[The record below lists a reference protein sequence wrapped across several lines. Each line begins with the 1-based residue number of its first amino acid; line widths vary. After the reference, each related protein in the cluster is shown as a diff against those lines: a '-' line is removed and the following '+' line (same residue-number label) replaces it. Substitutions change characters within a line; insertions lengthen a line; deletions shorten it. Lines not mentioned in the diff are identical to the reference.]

1 MLNRES
7 HNSTVFSHLDV
18 LTEAVLSCCRPS
30 LFGKGQ
36 FQRAGIMNRLYFFRS
51 LWRGIPALLLVSAFL
66 FGMPAMVPVST
77 GLAGPDDALPEIIS
91 IQLEVSEVVVTVR
104 VPKGITKVTLEG
116 RSRLGSGNWAPRAVE
131 RVDGSGGLLVIRIA
145 YSKANEILRVR
156 GDDKE
161 ELPAAFYKGTT
172 DFKGQKDDTDGGGSL
187 VADGGVPPEPGRGNE
202 FDSVAETADA
212 GKADDGA
219 PRDVVESDIWSIH
232 NDILYFFN
240 SLRGLQVIDL
250 KDKGNPVI
258 RGVLPMPAA
267 GEQMYTLGDDHV
279 ILLARDGCNWWG
291 NDAESQAII
300 VDASGDT
307 PEIAASVPVKG
318 YIRESRLVGT
328 ALYIASQV
336 YRQFEETKPGSDV
349 VSFRWEYGTQVSS
362 FDLENPAKPV
372 ERDSLFYSG
381 YNNDIYAT
389 DKFLF
394 VSTAVVQQY
403 YKTDLRCIDISAPDG
418 TMEEAATIRT
428 AGRVA
433 DKFKMRLSG
442 DTLAVISEE
451 LNRNTSDNR
460 NRWLTTLETFSLA
473 NPSKPEALGEL
484 SLAEGERLFATRFD
498 AERVYIVTYERI
510 DPLWIVD
517 LSDPR
522 KPEIKGELEVPGW
535 STYIQPLGDRLVSI
549 GVDDTDNSRRV
560 AVSLFDVS
568 DVTKPK
574 LFDKVTMGDR
584 WSWSEAQ
591 YDEKAF
597 TVLPHAG
604 LILVPYQGHE
614 AGGGYAKNVQIIDLN
629 EKTLK
634 KRGVI
639 EHALQPRRATEYQD
653 FIMSISGQELL
664 SVDATDRDNPV
675 VKSEVELAWTVDQV
689 IPTGDYLLQLAKG
702 SNWYF
707 GEQGGP
713 SIRVA
718 LQDDTDT
725 ALGRVV
731 LPETAY
737 LSGASVNGDKLYLL
751 QTQDFQSANPKPVP
765 EKPEDGDEEKPE
777 PEEPNPNVFLTVID
791 LANLPE
797 LTVLGELALV
807 DEQMGW
813 SNEFKA
819 NWPSDGKL
827 LWSNAGG
834 YRYWGWRGGPMVD
847 DGMLMEGDV
856 WWPGYGGTAGQL
868 LCFDVG
874 AAAKPSLASSV
885 NLSVEQS
892 EDGKNKYANRWNFSE
907 AILNDNGL
915 VYLSSQHTEYIELEP
930 EEEPKPDPKPDPEP
944 DPGEIEP
951 IDSES
956 DLGRALVKAATA
968 LLGDEGLELVDVI
981 ALDRVK
987 LEDSEFIEVVL
998 HAEDADGNEMM
1009 VQAEVEQADDGSFE
1023 ILNVDIVE
1031 YQTIEKPDP
1040 EPNPQPRGYWITSYE
1055 LHVVDYTDMFN
1066 PVVRKPVSI
1075 PGTLIGTSHG
1085 GALLYTQGAHWTDEH
1100 QWDGYWF
1107 DASSYDGLEAYLVD
1121 SVEQPSSW
1129 PQSYK
1134 VTGDGT
1140 LYMTFSETEKGEPAE
1155 GGESQYITTF
1165 YMQSLALDETAKFAL
1180 LDEIELKTGI
1190 QQLADIGGRLV
1201 GQDNQRMLHLF
1212 DTANPESLSVAGQGG
1227 LDGCLWFNLSGVA
1240 GDIES
1245 GLWLPLGYY
1254 GAVRID
1260 WED

>member
-1 MLNRES
+1 MTVKIKELVHLQMKLKMSKYKSFRRDS
-7 HNSTVFSHLDV
+7 HNSPLIPRLDALAKRV
-18 LTEAVLSCCRPS
+18 SGLYPS
-30 LFGKGQ
+30 LIGNGLFKQ
-36 FQRAGIMNRLYFFRS
+36 IFIMKRLHHFKSFCRE
-51 LWRGIPALLLVSAFL
+51 IPALALVSGLL
-66 FGMPAMVPVST
+66 FGMPGVVPVYT
-77 GLAGPDDALPEIIS
+77 GLAAPEDAQPEIIS
-91 IQLEVSEVVVTVR
+91 IQMEVSDVVVTVR
-104 VPKGITKVTLEG
+104 VPKGIMKVTLEG
-116 RSRLGSGNWAPRAVE
+116 RSRLGVGNWTPRAIK

-145 YSKANEILRVR
+145 YTKANEILRVR

-161 ELPAAFYKGTT
+161 ELSAVFYKGTT
-172 DFKGQKDDTDGGGSL
+172 DFRGQKDEGGDVL
-187 VADGGVPPEPGRGNE
+187 TPAPGQGNE
-202 FDSVAETADA
+202 FDSVAEA
-212 GKADDGA
+212 GDTNKVDGGEQ
-219 PRDVVESDIWSIH
+219 RDVVESDIWSIH
-232 NDILYFFN
+232 NDTLYFFN

-250 KDKGNPVI
+250 KDKSNPVI

-267 GEQMYTLGDDHV
+267 GEQMYTLGDKHV
-279 ILLARDGCNWWG
+279 ILLVRDGCNWWG

-300 VDASGDT
+300 VNVAGNT
-307 PEIAASVPVKG
+307 PVIEASVPVKG

-328 ALYIASQV
+328 ALYIASQT
-336 YRQFEETKPGSDV
+336 YITKQAVNPATGDTYT
-349 VSFRWEYGTQVSS
+349 RWEHGTQVSA
-362 FDLENPAKPV
+362 FDLKTPAKPV
-372 ERDSLFYSG
+372 ARETVFYSG

-394 VSTAVVQQY
+394 VSTSVPKDY
-403 YKTDLRCIDISAPDG
+403 YKTDLRCIDISAPNG
-418 TMEEAATIRT
+418 TMKEAATIRT

-433 DKFKMRLSG
+433 DKFKMRLSD
-442 DTLAVISEE
+442 DTLTVISEE
-451 LNRNTSDNR
+451 LKSNSSANR

-473 NPSKPEALGEL
+473 NPHKPEALGTL
-484 SLAEGERLFATRFD
+484 SLAKGERLFATRFD
-498 AERVYIVTYERI
+498 ADRVYIVTYERI

-522 KPEIKGELEVPGW
+522 KPVIKGELEVPGW

-549 GVDDTDNSRRV
+549 GVDDTNNGRRV

-614 AGGGYAKNVQIIDLN
+614 EGGYVKNVQIIDLN

-653 FIMSISGQELL
+653 YIMSISGKELL
-664 SVDATDRDNPV
+664 TVDATDRNNPV

-718 LQDDTDT
+718 SQDDTDT

-731 LPETAY
+731 LPQTAY

-751 QTQDFQSANPKPVP
+751 QTQAFQSANPKPQL
-765 EKPEDGDEEKPE
+765 EKPENGEDDGSEEKPE
-777 PEEPNPNVFLTVID
+777 PEELKPNVFLTVID

-797 LTVLGELALV
+797 LMVLSELALV

-819 NWPSDGKL
+819 NWPDKDKL

-834 YRYWGWRGGPMVD
+834 YRYWGWRGEPMIDDVVVD
-847 DGMLMEGDV
+847 PF
-856 WWPGYGGTAGQL
+856 WPGYYGGSAGQL

-874 AAAKPSLASSV
+874 DAAKPNLASSV
-885 NLSVEQS
+885 NLSFEQT
-892 EDGKNKYANRWNFSE
+892 EDDKTKYANRWNFSE

-915 VYLSSQHTEYIELEP
+915 VYLSSQHTDFIEIEP
-930 EEEPKPDPKPDPEP
+930 DEGSKEEENKPKPDPNPDDPEGP
-944 DPGEIEP
+944 
-951 IDSES
+951 
-956 DLGRALVKAATA
+956 
-968 LLGDEGLELVDVI
+968 
-981 ALDRVK
+981 
-987 LEDSEFIEVVL
+987 
-998 HAEDADGNEMM
+998 
-1009 VQAEVEQADDGSFE
+1009 
-1023 ILNVDIVE
+1023 
-1031 YQTIEKPDP
+1031 IEKPVP
-1040 EPNPQPRGYWITSYE
+1040 EPIPQPRGYWVTSYE
-1055 LHVVDYTDMFN
+1055 LHVVDYTDMFH
-1066 PVVRKPVSI
+1066 PVVRDAMPI

-1085 GALLYTQGAHWTDEH
+1085 GALLYTQGAHWTEEH
-1100 QWDGYWF
+1100 KWDGNWL
-1107 DASSYDGLEAYLVD
+1107 DASSYDGLEAFLVD

-1129 PQSYK
+1129 PQTYK
-1134 VTGDGT
+1134 VTSDGT
-1140 LYMTFSETEKGEPAE
+1140 LYMTFSETEEVDPVE
-1155 GGESQYITTF
+1155 EVDQRHVTTF
-1165 YMQSLALDETAKFAL
+1165 YMQSLALDETAKFVL
-1180 LDEIELKTGI
+1180 LDEIELETGI

-1201 GQDNQRMLHLF
+1201 GQDNQRTLHLF
-1212 DTANPESLSVAGQGG
+1212 DTTNPASLSVAGQGE
-1227 LDGCLWFNLSGVA
+1227 LDGCLWFNLGGVT

-1245 GLWLPLGYY
+1245 GLWLPLGNY
-1254 GAVRID
+1254 GAVKID
-1260 WED
+1260 WEE

>member
-1 MLNRES
+1 MTVKINELVDLQKKLRMSKYTSFSRDS
-7 HNSTVFSHLDV
+7 HNSPLIPCLDALAKRV
-18 LTEAVLSCCRPS
+18 SDLCPS
-30 LFGKGQ
+30 LFENGL
-36 FQRAGIMNRLYFFRS
+36 FQRIFIMKRLHHFKS
-51 LWRGIPALLLVSAFL
+51 LCRGIPALALVSGLL
-66 FGMPAMVPVST
+66 FGMPGMIPVSN
-77 GLAGPDDALPEIIS
+77 GLAAPEDSRPQIIS

-116 RSRLGSGNWAPRAVE
+116 RSRLGSGNWAPRAIK

-145 YSKANEILRVR
+145 YTKANEILRVR

-161 ELPAAFYKGTT
+161 ELSAVFYKGTT
-172 DFKGQKDDTDGGGSL
+172 DFSGQRDESSGAGIVGTDG
-187 VADGGVPPEPGRGNE
+187 PPAPGRGNE
-202 FDSVAETADA
+202 FDSVAESADA
-212 GKADDGA
+212 NKVDGGEQ
-219 PRDVVESDIWSIH
+219 RDVVESDIWSIH
-232 NDILYFFN
+232 NDTLYFFN

-250 KDKGNPVI
+250 KDKNNPVV

-267 GEQMYTLGDDHV
+267 GEQMYTLGDNHV
-279 ILLARDGCNWWG
+279 ILLVRDGCNWWG

-300 VDASGDT
+300 VNVAGNT
-307 PEIAASVPVKG
+307 PVIEASVPVKG

-328 ALYIASQV
+328 ALYIASQT
-336 YRQFEETKPGSDV
+336 YITKQAVNPTTGDSYT
-349 VSFRWEYGTQVSS
+349 RWEHGTQVSA
-362 FDLENPAKPV
+362 FDLKTPSKPV
-372 ERDSLFYSG
+372 ARETVFYSG

-394 VSTAVVQQY
+394 VSTSVPKDY
-403 YKTDLRCIDISAPDG
+403 YKTDLRCIDISAPNG
-418 TMEEAATIRT
+418 TMKEAATIRT

-442 DTLAVISEE
+442 DTLTVISEE
-451 LNRNTSDNR
+451 LKRNSSDNR

-473 NPSKPEALGEL
+473 NPHKPKALGEL
-484 SLAEGERLFATRFD
+484 SLAKGERLFATRFD
-498 AERVYIVTYERI
+498 ADRVYIVTYERI

-522 KPEIKGELEVPGW
+522 KPAIKGELEVPGW

-549 GVDDTDNSRRV
+549 GVDDTNNGRRV

-568 DVTKPK
+568 DITKPK

-614 AGGGYAKNVQIIDLN
+614 AGGYVKNVQIIDLN

-653 FIMSISGQELL
+653 FILSISGKELL
-664 SVDATDRDNPV
+664 TVDASDRDNPV

-718 LQDDTDT
+718 SQDDTET

-731 LPETAY
+731 LPQTAY

-751 QTQDFQSANPKPVP
+751 QTQAFQSANPKPQP
-765 EKPEDGDEEKPE
+765 EKPENGEDDGDEEKPE
-777 PEEPNPNVFLTVID
+777 PEPEELKPNVFLTVID
-791 LANLPE
+791 LAKLPE
-797 LTVLGELALV
+797 LAVIGEVALV
-807 DEQMGW
+807 DKNMGW
-813 SNEFKA
+813 SNQFKP
-819 NWPSDGKL
+819 NWPSAGKL

-834 YRYWGWRGGPMVD
+834 YRYWGWRGGPMID
-847 DGMLMEGDV
+847 DIAGDSM
-856 WWPGYGGTAGQL
+856 WPGYYGGSAGQL

-874 AAAKPSLASSV
+874 DAVKPSLASSV
-885 NLSVEQS
+885 NLSVEQN
-892 EDGKNKYANRWNFSE
+892 EDGKAKYANRWNFSE

-915 VYLSSQHTEYIELEP
+915 VYLSSQHTDYVEIEPDEGD
-930 EEEPKPDPKPDPEP
+930 EEEGEKPKPEP
-944 DPGEIEP
+944 DPDDP
-951 IDSES
+951 
-956 DLGRALVKAATA
+956 
-968 LLGDEGLELVDVI
+968 
-981 ALDRVK
+981 
-987 LEDSEFIEVVL
+987 
-998 HAEDADGNEMM
+998 DGP
-1009 VQAEVEQADDGSFE
+1009 
-1023 ILNVDIVE
+1023 
-1031 YQTIEKPDP
+1031 IEKP
-1040 EPNPQPRGYWITSYE
+1040 EPKPIPLPRGYWITSYE
-1055 LHVVDYTDMFN
+1055 LHVVDYTDMSH
-1066 PVVRKPVSI
+1066 PVVREPASI

-1085 GALLYTQGAHWTDEH
+1085 GALLYTQGAHWTEEH
-1100 QWDGYWF
+1100 KWDGNWL

-1121 SVEQPSSW
+1121 SVEQPRSW
-1129 PQSYK
+1129 PQAYK

-1140 LYMTFSETEKGEPAE
+1140 LYMTFSDTEKVEPTE
-1155 GGESQYITTF
+1155 DGGERHVTTY

-1180 LDEIELKTGI
+1180 LDEIELETGI

-1201 GQDNQRMLHLF
+1201 GQDNQRTLYLF
-1212 DTANPESLSVAGQGG
+1212 DTAKPASLSVAGQGG
-1227 LDGCLWFNLSGVA
+1227 LDGCLWFNLGNVA
-1240 GDIES
+1240 GDIKS
-1245 GLWLPLGYY
+1245 GLWLPLGNY
-1254 GAVRID
+1254 GAVKID
-1260 WED
+1260 WKE

>member
-1 MLNRES
+1 MSKYTSFNRDIHDS
-7 HNSTVFSHLDV
+7 PLFSRLDALAKRV
-18 LTEAVLSCCRPS
+18 SDWPPS
-30 LFGKGQ
+30 LTGKGL
-36 FQRAGIMNRLYFFRS
+36 FQRVGIMNRLHHFKSFC
-51 LWRGIPALLLVSAFL
+51 RGISALVSGLL
-66 FGMPAMVPVST
+66 FGMPGMIPVSN
-77 GLAGPDDALPEIIS
+77 GLAGPEDNLPEIIS

-116 RSRLGSGNWAPRAVE
+116 RSRLGKGNWAPRAVE

-172 DFKGQKDDTDGGGSL
+172 DFNGQKDDTDGGGL
-187 VADGGVPPEPGRGNE
+187 IVADGGAPPGPGRGNE

-212 GKADDGA
+212 DKAGDGA

-232 NDILYFFN
+232 NDTLYFFN
-240 SLRGLQVIDL
+240 TLRGLQVIDL
-250 KDKGNPVI
+250 KDKSNPVI

-291 NDAESQAII
+291 NNAESQAII
-300 VDASGDT
+300 VNVAGDT
-307 PEIAASVPVKG
+307 PTIVGSVPVKG
-318 YIRESRLVGT
+318 YIQESRLVGT
-328 ALYIASQV
+328 ALYIASQT
-336 YRQFEETKPGSDV
+336 YITMEAINPTTGDTYT
-349 VSFRWEYGTQVSS
+349 RWEYGTQVSS
-362 FDLENPAKPV
+362 FDLENPAEPV

-418 TMEEAATIRT
+418 TMEEEATIRT

-442 DTLAVISEE
+442 DTLAVVSEE
-451 LNRNTSDNR
+451 LNRNTNDNL
-460 NRWLTTLETFSLA
+460 NRWLTTLGTFSLA

-484 SLAEGERLFATRFD
+484 SLAKGERLFATRFD

-568 DVTKPK
+568 DITKPK

-614 AGGGYAKNVQIIDLN
+614 AGGYVKNVQIIDLN

-653 FIMSISGQELL
+653 FILSISGKELL
-664 SVDATDRDNPV
+664 TVDATDRDNPV

-718 LQDDTDT
+718 SQDDTET

-731 LPETAY
+731 LPQTAY

-751 QTQDFQSANPKPVP
+751 QTQAFQSANLKPQP
-765 EKPEDGDEEKPE
+765 EKPENGEDDGDEEKPE
-777 PEEPNPNVFLTVID
+777 PEELKPNVFLTVID

-797 LTVLGELALV
+797 LTVLSELALV

-819 NWPSDGKL
+819 NWPDKGKL

-834 YRYWGWRGGPMVD
+834 YRYWGWRGGPMID
-847 DGMLMEGDV
+847 DVAGDSF
-856 WWPGYGGTAGQL
+856 WPGYYGGSAGQL

-874 AAAKPSLASSV
+874 DAVKPNLASSV
-885 NLSVEQS
+885 NLSVEQN
-892 EDGKNKYANRWNFSE
+892 EDGKAKYANRWNFSE

-915 VYLSSQHTEYIELEP
+915 VYLSSQHTDYVEIEPDEGD
-930 EEEPKPDPKPDPEP
+930 EEEGEKPKPEP
-944 DPGEIEP
+944 DPDDP
-951 IDSES
+951 
-956 DLGRALVKAATA
+956 
-968 LLGDEGLELVDVI
+968 
-981 ALDRVK
+981 
-987 LEDSEFIEVVL
+987 
-998 HAEDADGNEMM
+998 DGP
-1009 VQAEVEQADDGSFE
+1009 
-1023 ILNVDIVE
+1023 
-1031 YQTIEKPDP
+1031 IEKP
-1040 EPNPQPRGYWITSYE
+1040 EPKPIPLPRGYWITSYE
-1055 LHVVDYTDMFN
+1055 LHVVDYTDMSH
-1066 PVVRKPVSI
+1066 PVVREPASI

-1085 GALLYTQGAHWTDEH
+1085 GALLYTQGAHWTEEH
-1100 QWDGYWF
+1100 KWDGNWL

-1121 SVEQPSSW
+1121 SVEQPRSW
-1129 PQSYK
+1129 PQAYK

-1140 LYMTFSETEKGEPAE
+1140 LYMSFSETEKVEPDEE
-1155 GGESQYITTF
+1155 GGERHVTTF

-1180 LDEIELKTGI
+1180 LDEIELETGI

-1201 GQDNQRMLHLF
+1201 GQDNQRTLYLF
-1212 DTANPESLSVAGQGG
+1212 DTTKPASLSVAGQGG
-1227 LDGCLWFNLSGVA
+1227 LDGCLWFNLGSVA
-1240 GDIES
+1240 GDIET
-1245 GLWLPLGYY
+1245 GLWLPLGNY
-1254 GAVRID
+1254 GAVKID
-1260 WED
+1260 WEE

>member
-1 MLNRES
+1 M
-7 HNSTVFSHLDV
+7 
-18 LTEAVLSCCRPS
+18 S
-30 LFGKGQ
+30 LC
-36 FQRAGIMNRLYFFRS
+36 
-51 LWRGIPALLLVSAFL
+51 RGIPALALVSGLL
-66 FGMPAMVPVST
+66 FGMPGVVPVYT
-77 GLAGPDDALPEIIS
+77 GLAAPEDAQPEIIS
-91 IQLEVSEVVVTVR
+91 IQMEVSDVVVTVR
-104 VPKGITKVTLEG
+104 VPKGIMKVTLEG
-116 RSRLGSGNWAPRAVE
+116 RSRLGVGNWTPRAIK

-145 YSKANEILRVR
+145 YTKANEILRVR

-161 ELPAAFYKGTT
+161 ELSAVFYKGTT
-172 DFKGQKDDTDGGGSL
+172 DFRGQKDEGGDVL
-187 VADGGVPPEPGRGNE
+187 TPAPGQGNE
-202 FDSVAETADA
+202 FDSVAEA
-212 GKADDGA
+212 GDTNKVDGGEQ
-219 PRDVVESDIWSIH
+219 RDVVESDIWSIH
-232 NDILYFFN
+232 NDTLYFFN

-250 KDKGNPVI
+250 KDKSNPVI

-267 GEQMYTLGDDHV
+267 GEQMYTLGDKHV
-279 ILLARDGCNWWG
+279 ILLVRDGCNWWG

-300 VDASGDT
+300 VNVAGNT
-307 PEIAASVPVKG
+307 PVIEASVPVKG

-328 ALYIASQV
+328 ALYIASQT
-336 YRQFEETKPGSDV
+336 YITKQAVNPATGDTYT
-349 VSFRWEYGTQVSS
+349 RWEHGTQVSA
-362 FDLENPAKPV
+362 FDLKTPAKPV
-372 ERDSLFYSG
+372 ARETVFYSG

-394 VSTAVVQQY
+394 VSTSVPKDY
-403 YKTDLRCIDISAPDG
+403 YKTDLRCIDISAPNG
-418 TMEEAATIRT
+418 TMKEAATIRT

-433 DKFKMRLSG
+433 DKFKMRLSD
-442 DTLAVISEE
+442 DTLTVISEE
-451 LNRNTSDNR
+451 LKSNSSVNR

-473 NPSKPEALGEL
+473 NPHKPEALGTL
-484 SLAEGERLFATRFD
+484 SLAKGERLFATRFD
-498 AERVYIVTYERI
+498 ADRVYIVTYERI

-522 KPEIKGELEVPGW
+522 KPVIKGELEVPGW

-549 GVDDTDNSRRV
+549 GVDDTNNGRRV

-614 AGGGYAKNVQIIDLN
+614 EGGYVKNVQIIDLN

-653 FIMSISGQELL
+653 YILSISGKELL
-664 SVDATDRDNPV
+664 TVDATDRDNPV

-718 LQDDTDT
+718 SQDDTDT
-725 ALGRVV
+725 ALGLVV
-731 LPETAY
+731 LPQTAY

-751 QTQDFQSANPKPVP
+751 QTQAFQSANPKPQL
-765 EKPEDGDEEKPE
+765 EKPENGEDDGSEEKPE
-777 PEEPNPNVFLTVID
+777 PEELKPNVFLTVID

-797 LTVLGELALV
+797 LMVLSELALV

-819 NWPSDGKL
+819 NWPDKDKL

-834 YRYWGWRGGPMVD
+834 YRYWGWRGEPMIDDVVVD
-847 DGMLMEGDV
+847 SF
-856 WWPGYGGTAGQL
+856 WPGYYGGSAGQL

-874 AAAKPSLASSV
+874 DAAKPNLASSV
-885 NLSVEQS
+885 NLSFEQT
-892 EDGKNKYANRWNFSE
+892 EDDKTKYANRWNFSE

-915 VYLSSQHTEYIELEP
+915 VYLSSQHTDFIEIEP
-930 EEEPKPDPKPDPEP
+930 DEGSKEEENKPKPDPNPDDPEGP
-944 DPGEIEP
+944 
-951 IDSES
+951 
-956 DLGRALVKAATA
+956 
-968 LLGDEGLELVDVI
+968 
-981 ALDRVK
+981 
-987 LEDSEFIEVVL
+987 
-998 HAEDADGNEMM
+998 
-1009 VQAEVEQADDGSFE
+1009 
-1023 ILNVDIVE
+1023 
-1031 YQTIEKPDP
+1031 IEKPVP
-1040 EPNPQPRGYWITSYE
+1040 EPIPQPRGYWVTSYE
-1055 LHVVDYTDMFN
+1055 LHVVDYTDMFH
-1066 PVVRKPVSI
+1066 PVVRDAMPI

-1085 GALLYTQGAHWTDEH
+1085 GALLYTQGAHWTEEH
-1100 QWDGYWF
+1100 KWDGNWL
-1107 DASSYDGLEAYLVD
+1107 DASSYDGLEAFLVD

-1129 PQSYK
+1129 PQTYK
-1134 VTGDGT
+1134 VTSDGT
-1140 LYMTFSETEKGEPAE
+1140 LYMTFSETEEVDPVE
-1155 GGESQYITTF
+1155 EVDQRHVTTF
-1165 YMQSLALDETAKFAL
+1165 YMQSLALDETAKFVL
-1180 LDEIELKTGI
+1180 LDEIELETGI

-1201 GQDNQRMLHLF
+1201 GQDNQRTLHLF
-1212 DTANPESLSVAGQGG
+1212 DTANPASLSVARQGE
-1227 LDGCLWFNLSGVA
+1227 LDGCLWFNLGGVT

-1245 GLWLPLGYY
+1245 GLWLPLGNY
-1254 GAVRID
+1254 GAVKID
-1260 WED
+1260 WEE

>member
-1 MLNRES
+1 
-7 HNSTVFSHLDV
+7 
-18 LTEAVLSCCRPS
+18 
-30 LFGKGQ
+30 
-36 FQRAGIMNRLYFFRS
+36 MNRLHCFKSFC
-51 LWRGIPALLLVSAFL
+51 RGISALALVSGLL
-66 FGMPAMVPVST
+66 FGMPGIIPVST
-77 GLAGPDDALPEIIS
+77 GLAGPEDARPEIIS

-104 VPKGITKVTLEG
+104 VPRGVTKVTLEG
-116 RSRLGSGNWAPRAVE
+116 RSRLGMGNWAPRAVE

-145 YSKANEILRVR
+145 YTKANEILRVR
-156 GDDKE
+156 GDDKD

-172 DFKGQKDDTDGGGSL
+172 DFNGQKDEGGDGL
-187 VADGGVPPEPGRGNE
+187 APAPGRGNE
-202 FDSVAETADA
+202 LDSVAEAGDA
-212 GKADDGA
+212 NKDDGGEQ
-219 PRDVVESDIWSIH
+219 RDVVESDIWSIH
-232 NDILYFFN
+232 NNTLYFFN
-240 SLRGLQVIDL
+240 TLRGLQVIDL
-250 KDKGNPVI
+250 KDKGNPVV

-267 GEQMYTLGDDHV
+267 GEQMYTLGDNHV
-279 ILLARDGCNWWG
+279 ILLVRDGCNWWG

-300 VDASGDT
+300 VNVAGNT
-307 PEIAASVPVKG
+307 PVIEASVPVKG

-328 ALYIASQV
+328 ALYIASQTYITKKAV
-336 YRQFEETKPGSDV
+336 NPETGDTYT
-349 VSFRWEYGTQVSS
+349 RWEHGTQVSA
-362 FDLENPAKPV
+362 FDLKTPAKPV
-372 ERDSLFYSG
+372 ARETVFYSG

-394 VSTAVVQQY
+394 VSTSIPNNY
-403 YKTDLRCIDISAPDG
+403 YKTDLRCIDISAPNG
-418 TMEEAATIRT
+418 TMKEAATIRT

-442 DTLAVISEE
+442 DTLTVISEE
-451 LNRNTSDNR
+451 LNRNSGDNR

-473 NPSKPEALGEL
+473 NPHKPKTLGEL
-484 SLAEGERLFATRFD
+484 SLAKGERLFATRFD
-498 AERVYIVTYERI
+498 ADRVYIVTYERI

-568 DVTKPK
+568 DITKPK
-574 LFDKVTMGDR
+574 LFDKVSMGDR

-614 AGGGYAKNVQIIDLN
+614 AGGYVKNVQIIDLN

-653 FIMSISGQELL
+653 FILSISGKELL
-664 SVDATDRDNPV
+664 TVDATDRDNPV

-718 LQDDTDT
+718 SQDDPDT

-765 EKPEDGDEEKPE
+765 EKPEDGGEDGDGEKPE
-777 PEEPNPNVFLTVID
+777 PEEPKPNVFLTVID

-819 NWPSDGKL
+819 NWLSDGKL

-930 EEEPKPDPKPDPEP
+930 DEGSKEEDDKPKPDPGPDDP
-944 DPGEIEP
+944 DGP
-951 IDSES
+951 
-956 DLGRALVKAATA
+956 
-968 LLGDEGLELVDVI
+968 
-981 ALDRVK
+981 
-987 LEDSEFIEVVL
+987 
-998 HAEDADGNEMM
+998 
-1009 VQAEVEQADDGSFE
+1009 
-1023 ILNVDIVE
+1023 
-1031 YQTIEKPDP
+1031 IEKP
-1040 EPNPQPRGYWITSYE
+1040 EPAPIPQPRGYWVTNYE
-1055 LHVVDYTDMFN
+1055 LHVVDYTDMSH
-1066 PVVRKPVSI
+1066 PVVRAATPI

-1085 GALLYTQGAHWTDEH
+1085 GALLYTQGAHWTEEH
-1100 QWDGYWF
+1100 KWDGNWL

-1121 SVEQPSSW
+1121 SVEQPQSW
-1129 PQSYK
+1129 PQSHK

-1140 LYMTFSETEKGEPAE
+1140 LYMSFSETEKVEPDE
-1155 GGESQYITTF
+1155 DGGSRHVTTY
-1165 YMQSLALDETAKFAL
+1165 YMQSLAIDETAKFAL
-1180 LDEIELKTGI
+1180 LEEIELETGI

-1201 GQDNQRMLHLF
+1201 GQDNQRTLYLF
-1212 DTANPESLSVAGQGG
+1212 DTTKPASLSVAGQGG
-1227 LDGCLWFNLSGVA
+1227 LDGCLWFNLGGAA
-1240 GDIES
+1240 GDVDS
-1245 GLWLPLGYY
+1245 GLWLPLGNY
-1254 GAVRID
+1254 GAVKID
-1260 WED
+1260 WEE

>member
-1 MLNRES
+1 
-7 HNSTVFSHLDV
+7 
-18 LTEAVLSCCRPS
+18 
-30 LFGKGQ
+30 
-36 FQRAGIMNRLYFFRS
+36 MNRLHHFKSFC
-51 LWRGIPALLLVSAFL
+51 RGISALALVSGLL
-66 FGMPAMVPVST
+66 FGMPGMIPVST
-77 GLAGPDDALPEIIS
+77 GLAGPDDPDVATRPEIIS

-116 RSRLGSGNWAPRAVE
+116 RSRLGKGNWAPRAVE

-172 DFKGQKDDTDGGGSL
+172 DFNGQKDDTDGGGL
-187 VADGGVPPEPGRGNE
+187 IVADGGAPPGPGRGNE

-212 GKADDGA
+212 DKAGDGA

-232 NDILYFFN
+232 NDTLYFFN
-240 SLRGLQVIDL
+240 TLRGLQVIDL
-250 KDKGNPVI
+250 KDKSNPVI

-291 NDAESQAII
+291 NNAESQAII
-300 VDASGDT
+300 VNVAGDT
-307 PEIAASVPVKG
+307 PTIVGSVPVKG
-318 YIRESRLVGT
+318 YIQESRLVGT
-328 ALYIASQV
+328 ALYIASQT
-336 YRQFEETKPGSDV
+336 YITMEAINPTTGDTYT
-349 VSFRWEYGTQVSS
+349 RWEYGTQVSS
-362 FDLENPAKPV
+362 FDLENPAEPV

-418 TMEEAATIRT
+418 TMEEEATIRT

-442 DTLAVISEE
+442 DTLAVVSEE
-451 LNRNTSDNR
+451 LNRNTNDNL

-484 SLAEGERLFATRFD
+484 SLAKGERLFATRFD

-568 DVTKPK
+568 DITKPK

-614 AGGGYAKNVQIIDLN
+614 AGGYVKNVQIIDLN

-653 FIMSISGQELL
+653 FILSISGKELL
-664 SVDATDRDNPV
+664 TVDATDRDNPV

-689 IPTGDYLLQLAKG
+689 IPAGDYLLQLAKG

-718 LQDDTDT
+718 SQDDTDT

-731 LPETAY
+731 LPQTAY

-751 QTQDFQSANPKPVP
+751 QTQAFQSANPKPVP
-765 EKPEDGDEEKPE
+765 EKPEEDDDDGDEEKAKPE
-777 PEEPNPNVFLTVID
+777 PEELKPNVFLTVID
-791 LANLPE
+791 LAKLPE
-797 LTVLGELALV
+797 LAVIGEVSLV
-807 DEQMGW
+807 DKNMGW
-813 SNEFKA
+813 SNQFKP
-819 NWPSDGKL
+819 NWPSAGKL

-834 YRYWGWRGGPMVD
+834 YRYWGWRGGPMID
-847 DGMLMEGDV
+847 DIAGDSM
-856 WWPGYGGTAGQL
+856 WPGYYGGSAGQL

-874 AAAKPSLASSV
+874 DAAKPSLASSV
-885 NLSVEQS
+885 NLSVEQN
-892 EDGKNKYANRWNFSE
+892 EDGKAKYANRWNFSE
-907 AILNDNGL
+907 AILNGNGL
-915 VYLSSQHTEYIELEP
+915 VYLSSQHTDYVEIEP
-930 EEEPKPDPKPDPEP
+930 EEEEEDEKPKPEP
-944 DPGEIEP
+944 DPDDP
-951 IDSES
+951 
-956 DLGRALVKAATA
+956 
-968 LLGDEGLELVDVI
+968 
-981 ALDRVK
+981 
-987 LEDSEFIEVVL
+987 
-998 HAEDADGNEMM
+998 DGP
-1009 VQAEVEQADDGSFE
+1009 
-1023 ILNVDIVE
+1023 
-1031 YQTIEKPDP
+1031 IEKP
-1040 EPNPQPRGYWITSYE
+1040 EPKPIPLPRGYWITSYE
-1055 LHVVDYTDMFN
+1055 LHVVDYTDMSH
-1066 PVVRKPVSI
+1066 PVVREPASI

-1085 GALLYTQGAHWTDEH
+1085 GALLYTQGAHWTEEH
-1100 QWDGYWF
+1100 KWDGNWL

-1121 SVEQPSSW
+1121 SVEQPRSW
-1129 PQSYK
+1129 PQAYK

-1140 LYMTFSETEKGEPAE
+1140 LYMSFSETEKVEPDEE
-1155 GGESQYITTF
+1155 GGERHVTTF

-1180 LDEIELKTGI
+1180 LDEIELETGI

-1201 GQDNQRMLHLF
+1201 GQDNQRTLYLF
-1212 DTANPESLSVAGQGG
+1212 DTTKPASLSVAGQGG
-1227 LDGCLWFNLSGVA
+1227 LDGCLWFNLGSVA
-1240 GDIES
+1240 GDIET
-1245 GLWLPLGYY
+1245 GLWLPLGNY
-1254 GAVRID
+1254 GAVKID
-1260 WED
+1260 WEE

>member
-1 MLNRES
+1 MSKYTSFKRDIHDSPL
-7 HNSTVFSHLDV
+7 FSRLDA
-18 LTEAVLSCCRPS
+18 LAKRMSDWPPS
-30 LFGKGQ
+30 LAGKGL
-36 FQRAGIMNRLYFFRS
+36 FQRVGIMNRLHQFKS
-51 LWRGIPALLLVSAFL
+51 LCRGISALALVSGLL
-66 FGMPAMVPVST
+66 FGMPGVVPVFT
-77 GLAGPDDALPEIIS
+77 GLAAPEDAQPEIIS
-91 IQLEVSEVVVTVR
+91 IQMEVSEVVVTVR
-104 VPKGITKVTLEG
+104 VPKGIMKVTLEG
-116 RSRLGSGNWAPRAVE
+116 RSRLGVGNWAPRAIK

-145 YSKANEILRVR
+145 YTKANEILRVR

-161 ELPAAFYKGTT
+161 ELSAVFYKGTT
-172 DFKGQKDDTDGGGSL
+172 DFSGQKDEGGDVL
-187 VADGGVPPEPGRGNE
+187 TPAPGRGNE
-202 FDSVAETADA
+202 FDSVAEAGDA
-212 GKADDGA
+212 NKDDGGEQ
-219 PRDVVESDIWSIH
+219 RDVVESDIWSIH
-232 NDILYFFN
+232 NDTLYFFN

-250 KDKGNPVI
+250 KDKSNPVI

-267 GEQMYTLGDDHV
+267 GEQMYTLGDKHV

-300 VDASGDT
+300 VNVAGNT
-307 PEIAASVPVKG
+307 PVIEASVPVKG

-328 ALYIASQV
+328 ALYIASQT
-336 YRQFEETKPGSDV
+336 YITKQAVNPTTGDSYT
-349 VSFRWEYGTQVSS
+349 RWEHGTQVSA
-362 FDLENPAKPV
+362 FDLKTPSKPV
-372 ERDSLFYSG
+372 AHETVFYSG

-394 VSTAVVQQY
+394 VSTSVPKDY
-403 YKTDLRCIDISAPDG
+403 YKTDLRCIDISAPNG
-418 TMEEAATIRT
+418 TMKEAATIRT

-433 DKFKMRLSG
+433 DKFKMRLSD
-442 DTLAVISEE
+442 DTLTVISEE
-451 LNRNTSDNR
+451 LKSNSNNNR

-473 NPSKPEALGEL
+473 NPHKPEALGAL
-484 SLAEGERLFATRFD
+484 SLAKGERLFATRFD
-498 AERVYIVTYERI
+498 ADRVYIVTYERI

-522 KPEIKGELEVPGW
+522 KPVIKGELEVPGW

-549 GVDDTDNSRRV
+549 GVDDTNNGRRV

-568 DVTKPK
+568 DITKPK

-614 AGGGYAKNVQIIDLN
+614 AGGYVKNVQIIDLN

-653 FIMSISGQELL
+653 FILSISGKELL
-664 SVDATDRDNPV
+664 TVDATDRDNPV

-718 LQDDTDT
+718 LQDDPDT

-765 EKPEDGDEEKPE
+765 EKPEEGDDDGDEEKPKPE
-777 PEEPNPNVFLTVID
+777 PEELKPNVFLTVID
-791 LANLPE
+791 LAKLPE
-797 LTVLGELALV
+797 LAVIGEVSLV
-807 DEQMGW
+807 DKNMGW
-813 SNEFKA
+813 SNQFKP
-819 NWPSDGKL
+819 NWPDKGKL

-834 YRYWGWRGGPMVD
+834 YRYWGWRGGPMIDDVAVD
-847 DGMLMEGDV
+847 SF
-856 WWPGYGGTAGQL
+856 WPGYYGGSAGQL

-874 AAAKPSLASSV
+874 DAVKPSLASSV
-885 NLSVEQS
+885 NLSVEQN
-892 EDGKNKYANRWNFSE
+892 EDGKAKYANRWNFSE
-907 AILNDNGL
+907 AILNDKGL
-915 VYLSSQHTEYIELEP
+915 VYLSSQHTDYVEIEPDEGD
-930 EEEPKPDPKPDPEP
+930 EEEDEKPKPEP
-944 DPGEIEP
+944 DPDDP
-951 IDSES
+951 
-956 DLGRALVKAATA
+956 
-968 LLGDEGLELVDVI
+968 
-981 ALDRVK
+981 
-987 LEDSEFIEVVL
+987 
-998 HAEDADGNEMM
+998 DGP
-1009 VQAEVEQADDGSFE
+1009 
-1023 ILNVDIVE
+1023 
-1031 YQTIEKPDP
+1031 IEKP
-1040 EPNPQPRGYWITSYE
+1040 EPKPIPQPSGYWVTSYE

-1066 PVVRKPVSI
+1066 PVVREPVSI
-1075 PGTLIGTSHG
+1075 AGTLIGTSHG
-1085 GALLYTQGAHWTDEH
+1085 GALLYTQGAHWTEEH
-1100 QWDGYWF
+1100 KWDGNWL
-1107 DASSYDGLEAYLVD
+1107 DASSYDGLEAFLVD
-1121 SVEQPSSW
+1121 SVEQPNTW
-1129 PQSYK
+1129 PQTYK
-1134 VTGDGT
+1134 VTSDGT
-1140 LYMTFSETEKGEPAE
+1140 LYMTFSETEEVDPVE
-1155 GGESQYITTF
+1155 EVELVTTF

-1180 LDEIELKTGI
+1180 LDEIELETGI

-1201 GQDNQRMLHLF
+1201 GQDNQRTLHLF
-1212 DTANPESLSVAGQGG
+1212 DTANPASLSVAGQGG
-1227 LDGCLWFNLSGVA
+1227 LDGCLWFNMGGVT

-1245 GLWLPLGYY
+1245 GLWLPLGNY
-1254 GAVRID
+1254 GAVKID
-1260 WED
+1260 WEE

>member
-1 MLNRES
+1 MKRS
-7 HNSTVFSHLDV
+7 YHFK
-18 LTEAVLSCCRPS
+18 S
-30 LFGKGQ
+30 LC
-36 FQRAGIMNRLYFFRS
+36 
-51 LWRGIPALLLVSAFL
+51 RGIPALALVFGLL
-66 FGMPAMVPVST
+66 FGMPGVVPVST
-77 GLAGPDDALPEIIS
+77 GSAAPEDARPEIIS
-91 IQLEVSEVVVTVR
+91 ISLEVSEVVVTVR

-116 RSRLGSGNWAPRAVE
+116 RSRLGVGSWAPRAIK

-145 YSKANEILRVR
+145 YTKANEILRVR

-172 DFKGQKDDTDGGGSL
+172 DFNGQKDESSGAGI
-187 VADGGVPPEPGRGNE
+187 VEADGPPAPGRGNE
-202 FDSVAETADA
+202 FDSVAESADA
-212 GKADDGA
+212 NKDDGSEQ
-219 PRDVVESDIWSIH
+219 RDVVESDIWSIH
-232 NDILYFFN
+232 NDTLYFFN

-250 KDKGNPVI
+250 KDKGNPVV

-267 GEQMYTLGDDHV
+267 GEQMYTLGDNHV
-279 ILLARDGCNWWG
+279 ILLVRDGCNWWG

-300 VDASGDT
+300 VNVTGDT
-307 PEIAASVPVKG
+307 PVITASVPVKG

-328 ALYIASQV
+328 ALYIASQTYV
-336 YRQFEETKPGSDV
+336 TREAINPTTGDTYT
-349 VSFRWEYGTQVSS
+349 RWEHGTQVSA

-372 ERDSLFYSG
+372 ARETLFYSG

-394 VSTAVVQQY
+394 VSTSVPKDY
-403 YKTDLRCIDISAPDG
+403 YKTDLRCIDISAPNG
-418 TMEEAATIRT
+418 TMKEAATIRT

-433 DKFKMRLSG
+433 DKFKMRLSD
-442 DTLAVISEE
+442 DTLTVISEE
-451 LNRNTSDNR
+451 LNRSTNDNR

-473 NPSKPEALGEL
+473 NPHKPKALGEL
-484 SLAEGERLFATRFD
+484 SLAKGERLFATRFD
-498 AERVYIVTYERI
+498 ADRVYIVTYERI

-522 KPEIKGELEVPGW
+522 KPAIKGELEVPGW

-549 GVDDTDNSRRV
+549 GVDDTNNGRRV

-568 DVTKPK
+568 DITKPK
-574 LFDKVTMGDR
+574 LFDKVSMGDR

-614 AGGGYAKNVQIIDLN
+614 AGGYVKNVQIIDLN

-653 FIMSISGQELL
+653 FILSISGKELL
-664 SVDATDRDNPV
+664 TVDATDRDNPV

-718 LQDDTDT
+718 SQDDTET

-731 LPETAY
+731 LPQTAY

-751 QTQDFQSANPKPVP
+751 QTQAFQSANPKPVP
-765 EKPEDGDEEKPE
+765 EKPEEGDDDGDEEKAKPE
-777 PEEPNPNVFLTVID
+777 PEELKPNVFLTVID
-791 LANLPE
+791 LAKLPE
-797 LTVLGELALV
+797 LAVIGEVSLV
-807 DEQMGW
+807 DKNMGW
-813 SNEFKA
+813 SNQFKP
-819 NWPSDGKL
+819 NWPSAGKL

-834 YRYWGWRGGPMVD
+834 YRYWGWRGGPMID
-847 DGMLMEGDV
+847 DIAGDSM
-856 WWPGYGGTAGQL
+856 WPGYYGGSAGQL

-874 AAAKPSLASSV
+874 DAAKPSLASSV
-885 NLSVEQS
+885 NLSVEQN
-892 EDGKNKYANRWNFSE
+892 EDGKAKYANRWNFSE
-907 AILNDNGL
+907 AILNGNGL
-915 VYLSSQHTEYIELEP
+915 VYLSSQHTDYVEIEP
-930 EEEPKPDPKPDPEP
+930 EEEEEDEKPKPEP
-944 DPGEIEP
+944 DPDDP
-951 IDSES
+951 
-956 DLGRALVKAATA
+956 
-968 LLGDEGLELVDVI
+968 
-981 ALDRVK
+981 
-987 LEDSEFIEVVL
+987 
-998 HAEDADGNEMM
+998 DGP
-1009 VQAEVEQADDGSFE
+1009 
-1023 ILNVDIVE
+1023 
-1031 YQTIEKPDP
+1031 IEKP
-1040 EPNPQPRGYWITSYE
+1040 EPKPIPLPRGYWITSYE
-1055 LHVVDYTDMFN
+1055 LHVVDYTDMSH
-1066 PVVRKPVSI
+1066 PVVREPASI

-1085 GALLYTQGAHWTDEH
+1085 GALLYTQGAHWTEEH
-1100 QWDGYWF
+1100 KWDGNWL

-1121 SVEQPSSW
+1121 SVEQPRSW
-1129 PQSYK
+1129 PQAYK

-1140 LYMTFSETEKGEPAE
+1140 LYMSFSETEKVEPDEE
-1155 GGESQYITTF
+1155 GGERHVTTF

-1180 LDEIELKTGI
+1180 LDEIELETGI

-1201 GQDNQRMLHLF
+1201 GQDNQRTLYLF
-1212 DTANPESLSVAGQGG
+1212 DTTKPASLSVAGQGG
-1227 LDGCLWFNLSGVA
+1227 LDGCLWFNLGSVA
-1240 GDIES
+1240 GDIET
-1245 GLWLPLGYY
+1245 GLWLPLGNY
-1254 GAVRID
+1254 GAVKID
-1260 WED
+1260 WEE

>member
-1 MLNRES
+1 MSKYTSFSGNR
-7 HNSTVFSHLDV
+7 NDSHLFSRLDALAKRV
-18 LTEAVLSCCRPS
+18 SARCPS
-30 LFGKGQ
+30 FFWDGL
-36 FQRAGIMNRLYFFRS
+36 FQRIFIMERLHYFKS
-51 LWRGIPALLLVSAFL
+51 LCRGIPALVLVSGLL
-66 FGMPAMVPVST
+66 FGMPGVGPVST
-77 GLAGPDDALPEIIS
+77 GLAAPEDARPEIIS
-91 IQLEVSEVVVTVR
+91 IQLEVSEVVITVR

-116 RSRLGSGNWAPRAVE
+116 RSRLGVGNWAPRAIK

-145 YSKANEILRVR
+145 YTKANEILRVR

-172 DFKGQKDDTDGGGSL
+172 DFNGQKDESSGAGI
-187 VADGGVPPEPGRGNE
+187 VEADGPPAPGRGNE
-202 FDSVAETADA
+202 FDSVAESADA
-212 GKADDGA
+212 NKDDGSEQ
-219 PRDVVESDIWSIH
+219 RDVVESDIWSIH
-232 NDILYFFN
+232 NDTLYFFN
-240 SLRGLQVIDL
+240 TLRGLQVIDL
-250 KDKGNPVI
+250 KDKSNPVI

-291 NDAESQAII
+291 NNAESQAII
-300 VDASGDT
+300 VNVAGNT
-307 PEIAASVPVKG
+307 PVIEASVPVKG

-328 ALYIASQV
+328 ALYIASQT
-336 YRQFEETKPGSDV
+336 YITKQAVNPTTGDTYT
-349 VSFRWEYGTQVSS
+349 RWEHGTQVSA
-362 FDLENPAKPV
+362 FDLKTPAKPV
-372 ERDSLFYSG
+372 ARETVFYSG

-394 VSTAVVQQY
+394 VSTSVPKDY
-403 YKTDLRCIDISAPDG
+403 YKTDLRSIDISAPDG
-418 TMEEAATIRT
+418 TMKETATIRT

-442 DTLAVISEE
+442 DTLTVISEQF
-451 LNRNTSDNR
+451 NGNTGNNR

-473 NPSKPEALGEL
+473 NPGKPRALGKL
-484 SLAEGERLFATRFD
+484 SLAKGERLFATRFD
-498 AERVYIVTYERI
+498 ADRVYIVTYERI

-549 GVDDTDNSRRV
+549 GVDDTNNGRRV

-568 DVTKPK
+568 DITKPK

-614 AGGGYAKNVQIIDLN
+614 DGGYVKNVQIIDLN

-653 FIMSISGQELL
+653 YILSISGKELL
-664 SVDATDRDNPV
+664 TVDATDRDNPV

-689 IPTGDYLLQLAKG
+689 IPTGNYLLQLAKG

-718 LQDDTDT
+718 LQADPDA

-751 QTQDFQSANPKPVP
+751 QTQAFQSANPKPQP
-765 EKPEDGDEEKPE
+765 EKPENGEDDGDEEKPE
-777 PEEPNPNVFLTVID
+777 PEPEELKPNVFLTVID
-791 LANLPE
+791 LAKLPE
-797 LTVLGELALV
+797 LTVIGEVAVV
-807 DEQMGW
+807 DKDMGW
-813 SNEFKA
+813 SNQFKA
-819 NWPSDGKL
+819 NWPSAGKL

-834 YRYWGWRGGPMVD
+834 YRYWGWRGGPMID
-847 DGMLMEGDV
+847 DVAGDSL
-856 WWPGYGGTAGQL
+856 WPGYYGGSAGQL
-868 LCFDVG
+868 LCFNVG
-874 AAAKPSLASSV
+874 DAAKPSLASSV
-885 NLSVEQS
+885 NLSVEEN

-915 VYLSSQHTEYIELEP
+915 VYLSSQHTDYIEIEP
-930 EEEPKPDPKPDPEP
+930 DEGDKEEDDKPKPDPDDPD
-944 DPGEIEP
+944 G
-951 IDSES
+951 
-956 DLGRALVKAATA
+956 
-968 LLGDEGLELVDVI
+968 
-981 ALDRVK
+981 
-987 LEDSEFIEVVL
+987 
-998 HAEDADGNEMM
+998 
-1009 VQAEVEQADDGSFE
+1009 Q
-1023 ILNVDIVE
+1023 
-1031 YQTIEKPDP
+1031 IEKP
-1040 EPNPQPRGYWITSYE
+1040 EPKPSPRPRGYWITSYE
-1055 LHVVDYTDMFN
+1055 LHVVDYTDMSH
-1066 PVVRKPVSI
+1066 PVVREPASI

-1085 GALLYTQGAHWTDEH
+1085 GALLYTQGAHWTEEH
-1100 QWDGYWF
+1100 KWDGNWL

-1121 SVEQPSSW
+1121 SIEQPRYW

-1134 VTGDGT
+1134 VTDDGT
-1140 LYMTFSETEKGEPAE
+1140 LYMTFSELEKVEPTEGDQEQHTWA
-1155 GGESQYITTF
+1155 F

-1180 LDEIELKTGI
+1180 LDEIELETGI

-1201 GQDNQRMLHLF
+1201 GQDNQRTLYLF
-1212 DTANPESLSVAGQGG
+1212 DTTKPESISIAGQGG
-1227 LDGCLWFNLSGVA
+1227 LDGCLWFNLNGAA

-1245 GLWLPLGYY
+1245 GLWLPLGNY
-1254 GAVRID
+1254 GAVKID
-1260 WED
+1260 WDE

>member
-1 MLNRES
+1 M
-7 HNSTVFSHLDV
+7 
-18 LTEAVLSCCRPS
+18 S
-30 LFGKGQ
+30 LC
-36 FQRAGIMNRLYFFRS
+36 
-51 LWRGIPALLLVSAFL
+51 RGIPSLAFVSGLL
-66 FGMPAMVPVST
+66 FGMPGVVPVYT
-77 GLAGPDDALPEIIS
+77 GLAAPEDAQPEIIS
-91 IQLEVSEVVVTVR
+91 IQMEVSDVVVTVR
-104 VPKGITKVTLEG
+104 VPKGIMKVTLEG
-116 RSRLGSGNWAPRAVE
+116 RSRLGVGNWTPRAIK

-145 YSKANEILRVR
+145 YTKANEILRVR

-161 ELPAAFYKGTT
+161 ELSAVFYKGTT
-172 DFKGQKDDTDGGGSL
+172 DFRGQKDEGGDVL
-187 VADGGVPPEPGRGNE
+187 TPAPGQGNE
-202 FDSVAETADA
+202 FDSVAEA
-212 GKADDGA
+212 GDTNKVDGGEQ
-219 PRDVVESDIWSIH
+219 RDVVESDIWSIH
-232 NDILYFFN
+232 NDTLYFFN

-250 KDKGNPVI
+250 KDKSNPVI

-267 GEQMYTLGDDHV
+267 GEQMYTLGDKHV
-279 ILLARDGCNWWG
+279 ILLVRDGCNWWG

-300 VDASGDT
+300 VNVAGNT
-307 PEIAASVPVKG
+307 PVIEASVPVKG

-328 ALYIASQV
+328 ALYIASQT
-336 YRQFEETKPGSDV
+336 YITKQAVNPATGDTYT
-349 VSFRWEYGTQVSS
+349 RWEHGTQVSA
-362 FDLENPAKPV
+362 FDLKTPAKPV
-372 ERDSLFYSG
+372 ARETVFYSG

-394 VSTAVVQQY
+394 VSTSVPKDY
-403 YKTDLRCIDISAPDG
+403 YKTDLRCIDISAPNG
-418 TMEEAATIRT
+418 TMKEAATIRT

-433 DKFKMRLSG
+433 DKFKMRLSD
-442 DTLAVISEE
+442 DTLTVISEE
-451 LNRNTSDNR
+451 LKSNSSVNR

-473 NPSKPEALGEL
+473 NPHKPEALGTL
-484 SLAEGERLFATRFD
+484 SLAKGERLFATRFD
-498 AERVYIVTYERI
+498 ADRVYIVTYERI

-522 KPEIKGELEVPGW
+522 KPVIKGELEVPGW

-549 GVDDTDNSRRV
+549 GVDDTNNGRRV

-568 DVTKPK
+568 DVTRPK

-614 AGGGYAKNVQIIDLN
+614 EGGYVKNVQIIDLN

-653 FIMSISGQELL
+653 YILSISGKELL
-664 SVDATDRDNPV
+664 TVDATDRDNPV

-718 LQDDTDT
+718 SQDDTDT

-731 LPETAY
+731 LPQTAY

-751 QTQDFQSANPKPVP
+751 QTQAFQSANPKPQL
-765 EKPEDGDEEKPE
+765 EKPENGEDDGSEEKPE
-777 PEEPNPNVFLTVID
+777 PEELKPNVFLTVID

-797 LTVLGELALV
+797 LMVLSELALV

-819 NWPSDGKL
+819 NWPDKDKL

-834 YRYWGWRGGPMVD
+834 YRYWGWRGEPMIDDVVVD
-847 DGMLMEGDV
+847 PF
-856 WWPGYGGTAGQL
+856 WPGYYGGSAGQL

-874 AAAKPSLASSV
+874 DAAKPNLASSV
-885 NLSVEQS
+885 NLSFEQT
-892 EDGKNKYANRWNFSE
+892 EDDKTKYANRWNFSE

-915 VYLSSQHTEYIELEP
+915 VYLSSQHTDFIEIEP
-930 EEEPKPDPKPDPEP
+930 DEGSKEEENKPKPDPNPDDPEGP
-944 DPGEIEP
+944 
-951 IDSES
+951 
-956 DLGRALVKAATA
+956 
-968 LLGDEGLELVDVI
+968 
-981 ALDRVK
+981 
-987 LEDSEFIEVVL
+987 
-998 HAEDADGNEMM
+998 
-1009 VQAEVEQADDGSFE
+1009 
-1023 ILNVDIVE
+1023 
-1031 YQTIEKPDP
+1031 IEKPVP
-1040 EPNPQPRGYWITSYE
+1040 EPIPQPRGYWVTSYE
-1055 LHVVDYTDMFN
+1055 LHVVDYTDMFH
-1066 PVVRKPVSI
+1066 PVVRDAMPI

-1085 GALLYTQGAHWTDEH
+1085 GALLYTQGAHWTEEH
-1100 QWDGYWF
+1100 KWDGNWL
-1107 DASSYDGLEAYLVD
+1107 DASSYDGLEAFLVD
-1121 SVEQPSSW
+1121 SVEQHSSW
-1129 PQSYK
+1129 PQTYK
-1134 VTGDGT
+1134 VTSDGT
-1140 LYMTFSETEKGEPAE
+1140 LYMTFSETEEVDPVE
-1155 GGESQYITTF
+1155 EVDQRHVTTF
-1165 YMQSLALDETAKFAL
+1165 YMQSLALDETAKFVL
-1180 LDEIELKTGI
+1180 LDEIELETGI

-1201 GQDNQRMLHLF
+1201 GQDNQRTLHLF
-1212 DTANPESLSVAGQGG
+1212 DTANPASLSVARQGE
-1227 LDGCLWFNLSGVA
+1227 LDGCLWFNLGGVT

-1245 GLWLPLGYY
+1245 GLWLPLGNY
-1254 GAVRID
+1254 GAVKID
-1260 WED
+1260 WEE

>member
-1 MLNRES
+1 M
-7 HNSTVFSHLDV
+7 
-18 LTEAVLSCCRPS
+18 S
-30 LFGKGQ
+30 LC
-36 FQRAGIMNRLYFFRS
+36 
-51 LWRGIPALLLVSAFL
+51 RGIPALALVSGLL
-66 FGMPAMVPVST
+66 FGMPGVVPVYT
-77 GLAGPDDALPEIIS
+77 GLAAPEDAQPEIIS
-91 IQLEVSEVVVTVR
+91 IQMEVSDVVVTVR
-104 VPKGITKVTLEG
+104 VPKGIMKVTLEG
-116 RSRLGSGNWAPRAVE
+116 RSRLGVGNWTPRAIK

-145 YSKANEILRVR
+145 YTKANEILRVR

-161 ELPAAFYKGTT
+161 ELSAVFYKGTT
-172 DFKGQKDDTDGGGSL
+172 DFRGQKDEGGDVL
-187 VADGGVPPEPGRGNE
+187 TPAPGQGNE
-202 FDSVAETADA
+202 FDSVAEA
-212 GKADDGA
+212 GDTNKVDGGEQ
-219 PRDVVESDIWSIH
+219 RDVVESDIWSIH
-232 NDILYFFN
+232 NDTLYFFN

-250 KDKGNPVI
+250 KDKSNPVI

-267 GEQMYTLGDDHV
+267 GEQMYTLGDKHV
-279 ILLARDGCNWWG
+279 ILLVRDGCNWWG

-300 VDASGDT
+300 VNVAGNT
-307 PEIAASVPVKG
+307 PVIEASVPVKG

-328 ALYIASQV
+328 ALYIASQT
-336 YRQFEETKPGSDV
+336 YITKQAVNPATGDTYT
-349 VSFRWEYGTQVSS
+349 RWEHGTQVSA
-362 FDLENPAKPV
+362 FDLKTPAKPV
-372 ERDSLFYSG
+372 ARETVFYSG

-394 VSTAVVQQY
+394 VSTSVPKDY
-403 YKTDLRCIDISAPDG
+403 YKTDLRCIDISAPNG
-418 TMEEAATIRT
+418 TMKEAATIRT

-433 DKFKMRLSG
+433 DKFKMRLSD
-442 DTLAVISEE
+442 DTLTVISEE
-451 LNRNTSDNR
+451 LKSNSSVNR

-473 NPSKPEALGEL
+473 NPHKPEALGTL
-484 SLAEGERLFATRFD
+484 SLAKGERLFATRFD
-498 AERVYIVTYERI
+498 ADRVYIVTYERI

-522 KPEIKGELEVPGW
+522 KPVIKGELEVPGW

-549 GVDDTDNSRRV
+549 GVDDTNNGRRV

-614 AGGGYAKNVQIIDLN
+614 EGGYVKNVQIIDLN

-653 FIMSISGQELL
+653 YILSISGKELL
-664 SVDATDRDNPV
+664 TVDATDRDNPV

-718 LQDDTDT
+718 SQDDTDT

-731 LPETAY
+731 LPQTAY

-751 QTQDFQSANPKPVP
+751 QTQAFQSANPKPQL
-765 EKPEDGDEEKPE
+765 EKPENGEDDGSEEKPE
-777 PEEPNPNVFLTVID
+777 PEELKPNVFLTVID

-797 LTVLGELALV
+797 LMVLSELALV

-819 NWPSDGKL
+819 NWPDKDKL

-834 YRYWGWRGGPMVD
+834 YRYWGWRGEPMIDDVVVD
-847 DGMLMEGDV
+847 PF
-856 WWPGYGGTAGQL
+856 WPGYYGGSAGQL

-874 AAAKPSLASSV
+874 DAAKPNLASSV
-885 NLSVEQS
+885 NLSFEQT
-892 EDGKNKYANRWNFSE
+892 EDDKTKYANRWNFSE

-915 VYLSSQHTEYIELEP
+915 VYLSSQHTDFIEIEP
-930 EEEPKPDPKPDPEP
+930 DEGSKEEENKPKPDPNPDDPEGP
-944 DPGEIEP
+944 
-951 IDSES
+951 
-956 DLGRALVKAATA
+956 
-968 LLGDEGLELVDVI
+968 
-981 ALDRVK
+981 
-987 LEDSEFIEVVL
+987 
-998 HAEDADGNEMM
+998 
-1009 VQAEVEQADDGSFE
+1009 
-1023 ILNVDIVE
+1023 
-1031 YQTIEKPDP
+1031 IEKPVP
-1040 EPNPQPRGYWITSYE
+1040 EPIPQPRGYWVTSYE
-1055 LHVVDYTDMFN
+1055 LHVVDYTDMFH
-1066 PVVRKPVSI
+1066 PVVRDAMPI

-1085 GALLYTQGAHWTDEH
+1085 GALLYTQGAHWTEEH
-1100 QWDGYWF
+1100 KWDGNWL
-1107 DASSYDGLEAYLVD
+1107 DASSYDGLEAFLVD

-1129 PQSYK
+1129 PQTYK
-1134 VTGDGT
+1134 VTSDGT
-1140 LYMTFSETEKGEPAE
+1140 LYMTFSETEEVDPVE
-1155 GGESQYITTF
+1155 EVDQRHVTTF
-1165 YMQSLALDETAKFAL
+1165 YMQSLALDETAKFVL
-1180 LDEIELKTGI
+1180 LDEIELETGI

-1201 GQDNQRMLHLF
+1201 GQDNQRTLHLF
-1212 DTANPESLSVAGQGG
+1212 DTANPASLSVARQGE
-1227 LDGCLWFNLSGVA
+1227 LDGCLWFNLGGVT

-1245 GLWLPLGYY
+1245 GLWLPLGNY
-1254 GAVRID
+1254 GAVKID
-1260 WED
+1260 WEE

>member
-1 MLNRES
+1 MSKYTSFKRDIHDSPL
-7 HNSTVFSHLDV
+7 FSRLDA
-18 LTEAVLSCCRPS
+18 LAKRMSDWPPS
-30 LFGKGQ
+30 LAGKGL
-36 FQRAGIMNRLYFFRS
+36 FQRVGIMNRLHQFKS
-51 LWRGIPALLLVSAFL
+51 LCRGISALALVSGLL
-66 FGMPAMVPVST
+66 FGMPGVVPVFT
-77 GLAGPDDALPEIIS
+77 GLAAPEDAQPEIIS
-91 IQLEVSEVVVTVR
+91 IQMEVSEVVVTVR
-104 VPKGITKVTLEG
+104 VPKGIMKVTLEG
-116 RSRLGSGNWAPRAVE
+116 RSRLGVGNWAPRAIK

-145 YSKANEILRVR
+145 YTKANEILRVR

-161 ELPAAFYKGTT
+161 ELSAVFYKGTT
-172 DFKGQKDDTDGGGSL
+172 DFSGQKDEGGDVL
-187 VADGGVPPEPGRGNE
+187 TPAPGRGNE
-202 FDSVAETADA
+202 FDSVAEAGDA
-212 GKADDGA
+212 NKDDGGEQ
-219 PRDVVESDIWSIH
+219 RDVVESDIWSIH
-232 NDILYFFN
+232 NDTLYFFN

-250 KDKGNPVI
+250 KDKSNPVI

-267 GEQMYTLGDDHV
+267 GEQMYTLGDKHV

-300 VDASGDT
+300 VNVAGNT
-307 PEIAASVPVKG
+307 PVIEASVPVKG

-328 ALYIASQV
+328 ALYIASQT
-336 YRQFEETKPGSDV
+336 YITKQAVNPTTGDSYT
-349 VSFRWEYGTQVSS
+349 RWEHGTQVSA
-362 FDLENPAKPV
+362 FDLKTPSKPV
-372 ERDSLFYSG
+372 AHETVFYSG

-394 VSTAVVQQY
+394 VSTSVPKDY
-403 YKTDLRCIDISAPDG
+403 YKTDLRCIDISAPNG
-418 TMEEAATIRT
+418 TMKEAATIRT

-433 DKFKMRLSG
+433 DKFKMRLSD
-442 DTLAVISEE
+442 DTLTVISEE
-451 LNRNTSDNR
+451 LKSNSNDNR

-473 NPSKPEALGEL
+473 NPHKPEALGAL
-484 SLAEGERLFATRFD
+484 SLAKGERLFATRFD
-498 AERVYIVTYERI
+498 ADRVYIVTYERI

-522 KPEIKGELEVPGW
+522 KPVIKGELEVPGW

-549 GVDDTDNSRRV
+549 GVDDTNNGRRV

-568 DVTKPK
+568 DITKPK

-614 AGGGYAKNVQIIDLN
+614 AGGYVKNVQIIDLN

-653 FIMSISGQELL
+653 FILSISGKELL
-664 SVDATDRDNPV
+664 TVDATDRDNPV

-718 LQDDTDT
+718 LQDDPDT

-765 EKPEDGDEEKPE
+765 EKPEEGDDDGDEEKPKPE
-777 PEEPNPNVFLTVID
+777 PEELKPNVFLTVID
-791 LANLPE
+791 LAKLPE
-797 LTVLGELALV
+797 LAVIGEVSLV
-807 DEQMGW
+807 NKNMGW
-813 SNEFKA
+813 SNQFKP
-819 NWPSDGKL
+819 NWPDKGKL

-834 YRYWGWRGGPMVD
+834 YRYWGWRGGPMIDDVAVD
-847 DGMLMEGDV
+847 SF
-856 WWPGYGGTAGQL
+856 WPGYYGGSAGQL

-874 AAAKPSLASSV
+874 DAVKPSLASSV
-885 NLSVEQS
+885 NLSVEQN
-892 EDGKNKYANRWNFSE
+892 EDGKAKYANRWNFSE

-915 VYLSSQHTEYIELEP
+915 VYLSSQHTDYVEIEPDEGD
-930 EEEPKPDPKPDPEP
+930 EEEDEKPKPEP
-944 DPGEIEP
+944 DPDDP
-951 IDSES
+951 
-956 DLGRALVKAATA
+956 
-968 LLGDEGLELVDVI
+968 
-981 ALDRVK
+981 
-987 LEDSEFIEVVL
+987 
-998 HAEDADGNEMM
+998 DGP
-1009 VQAEVEQADDGSFE
+1009 
-1023 ILNVDIVE
+1023 
-1031 YQTIEKPDP
+1031 IEKP
-1040 EPNPQPRGYWITSYE
+1040 EPKPIPQPSGYWVTSYE

-1066 PVVRKPVSI
+1066 PVVREPVSI
-1075 PGTLIGTSHG
+1075 AGTLIGTSHG
-1085 GALLYTQGAHWTDEH
+1085 GALLYTQGAHWTEEH
-1100 QWDGYWF
+1100 KWDGNWL
-1107 DASSYDGLEAYLVD
+1107 DASSYDGLEAFLVD
-1121 SVEQPSSW
+1121 SVEQPNTW
-1129 PQSYK
+1129 PQTYK
-1134 VTGDGT
+1134 VTSDGT
-1140 LYMTFSETEKGEPAE
+1140 LYMTFSETEEVDPVE
-1155 GGESQYITTF
+1155 EVELVTTF

-1180 LDEIELKTGI
+1180 LDEIELETGI

-1201 GQDNQRMLHLF
+1201 GQDNQRTLHLF
-1212 DTANPESLSVAGQGG
+1212 DTANPASLSVAGQGG
-1227 LDGCLWFNLSGVA
+1227 LDGCLWFNMGGVT

-1245 GLWLPLGYY
+1245 GLWLPLGNY
-1254 GAVRID
+1254 GAVKID
-1260 WED
+1260 WEE